1 MLKKFIIGTQ
11 VFFLIW
17 IISGIAGASCEN
29 EEYVSACEAGTGI
42 GVFLLFMLWAI
53 VNFILLVIWLV
64 TKSRLDPK
72 SKN

>member
-17 IISGIAGASCEN
+17 VISGIAGANCEA
-29 EEYVSACEAGTGI
+29 EEYVGACEAGTGI
-42 GVFLLFMLWAI
+42 GIFLLIMLWAF

-64 TKSRLDPK
+64 TRKKQELGE
-72 SKN
+72 

>member
-17 IISGIAGASCEN
+17 IVAGLAGANCEN
-29 EEYVSACEAGTGI
+29 EEYVGACEAGTGI
-42 GVFLLFMLWAI
+42 GVFLLFMLWAM

-64 TKSRLDPK
+64 TKK
-72 SKN
+72 SKE